1 MDEGTSS
8 GKSNYELPFFV
19 DTAEDEKSYYLWADL
34 PGVDKQDLR
43 ITTKEQTITITAN
56 RMRPGAFQS
65 TNNEKDA
72 SSVEEEEQPAALRPR
87 RRERPFGAFRR
98 QLTFPEDADLDGV
111 TAKVTAGVLQLVIP
125 KRTVHQPE
133 WREVTVA

>member
-1 MDEGTSS
+1 MDGSS
-8 GKSNYELPFFV
+8 NVQMPFFV
-19 DTAEDEKSYYLWADL
+19 DTAEDTDAYYLWADL

-56 RMRPGAFQS
+56 RARPGGETAPTAAQ
-65 TNNEKDA
+65 EQ
-72 SSVEEEEQPAALRPR
+72 EEPAMEPPTLRPR

-98 QLTFPEDADLDGV
+98 QLTFPEDANLDAV
-111 TAKVTAGVLQLVIP
+111 TAKVTAGVLNLTIP
-125 KRTVHQPE
+125 KRSVPEPE